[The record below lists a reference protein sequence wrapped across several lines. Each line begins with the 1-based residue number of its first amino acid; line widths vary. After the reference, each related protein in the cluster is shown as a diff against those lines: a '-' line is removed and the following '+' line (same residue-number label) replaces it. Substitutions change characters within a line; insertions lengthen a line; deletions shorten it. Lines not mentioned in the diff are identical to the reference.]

1 MFYHRFIVLLTV
13 TFAGMACA
21 SGGGSGDTDSQAP
34 GVSRSRNLITRAE
47 IEAINESTAYD
58 VVEQLHPDWFTSRVT
73 LRTGPI
79 LPILYVDNMRR
90 GQVAELRSIPIDDV
104 EEIRYINARDATTRW
119 GTGVSGGV
127 IEVTTRR
134 R

>member
-1 MFYHRFIVLLTV
+1 MLYRCPIVLLTV
-13 TFAGMACA
+13 TFLGMACA
-21 SGGGSGDTDSQAP
+21 SGGGSSDTGSQQP

-79 LPILYVDNMRR
+79 LPVVYLDNMRR
-90 GQVAELRSIPIDDV
+90 GEVSELRSIPIDDV
-104 EEIRYINARDATTRW
+104 EEIRFINARDATTRW

-127 IEVTTRR
+127 IQVTTRR
-134 R
+134 